1 MIVANTKPGQLI
13 SIRNLLGIREFYL
26 ITETQDKPFK
36 VRAYKAM
43 KGGFV
48 YLDLIKKCKLI
59 TKNAI
64 FNNKSLRN

>member
-1 MIVANTKPGQLI
+1 MIVADVKPGQLI
-13 SIRNLLGIREFYL
+13 SIRNLLGVREFYL
-26 ITETQDKPFK
+26 ITETQDKPYK
-36 VRAYKAM
+36 VRAYKSM

-64 FNNKSLRN
+64 FKN

>member
-26 ITETQDKPFK
+26 ITKTQDKPYK

-64 FNNKSLRN
+64 FNNKSLRK

>member
-26 ITETQDKPFK
+26 ITKTQDRPSK

-64 FNNKSLRN
+64 INN

>member
-1 MIVANTKPGQLI
+1 MKVGDTKSGDLI
-13 SIRNLLGIREFYL
+13 SIKNLLRVNEIYL
-26 ITETQDKPFK
+26 VTEKQDVPFK

-43 KGGFV
+43 RGGFV

-64 FNNKSLRN
+64 FKN

>member
-43 KGGFV
+43 KG
-48 YLDLIKKCKLI
+48 
-59 TKNAI
+59 
-64 FNNKSLRN
+64 

>member
-1 MIVANTKPGQLI
+1 MIVADVKPGQLI
-13 SIRNLLGIREFYL
+13 SIRNLLGVREFYL
-26 ITETQDKPFK
+26 ITEKQDDPFK

-59 TKNAI
+59 TKELLNLKI
-64 FNNKSLRN
+64 

>member
-26 ITETQDKPFK
+26 ITESQDKPFK

-43 KGGFV
+43 NGGFV
-48 YLDLIKKCKLI
+48 YLDLIKKCKLV

-64 FNNKSLRN
+64 FKN